1 MSGVGLESV
10 GRVVYAKDGTKIGKL
25 KGLVGDGAPYLVVGR
40 LLSRDL
46 LIPADLAEES
56 GDRLVLPFGSS
67 FLDSAPQIKAK
78 GEPSAEERA
87 RLERFYRVKTT
98 I

>member
-1 MSGVGLESV
+1 MTGVAVESV
-10 GRVVYAKDGTKIGKL
+10 GRAVYSRDGAKIGKL
-25 KGLVGDGAPYLVVGR
+25 KRLVGEKGAYLVVGR
-40 LLSRDL
+40 FLSADL

-98 I
+98 S